1 MNDGERLSTSSR
13 LGATASPHQGI
24 LTTVS
29 LRPRRRRTLSE
40 EVASQLLEQI
50 AADEG
55 PEVRLPS
62 ERNLAELMGVSRA
75 SLREALS
82 ALNELG
88 VVETRGK
95 AKYAQPHRA
104 RAALVGR
111 GAARS
116 SERALVT
123 DPIEVRRML
132 EPEVAARA
140 AERMTPR
147 ALAELES
154 WVRLGEESAERDE
167 PIFEYDSAF
176 HVSIARATGNQT
188 LLHLVAALMDTLRE
202 SRERSFEPQEA
213 VATALE
219 DHRAIVAALA
229 TGDANAAREAMRA
242 HIDHVESLI
251 RRSLEA
257 QSHAAEQDL

>member
-1 MNDGERLSTSSR
+1 MNDGERLSTSSFR
-13 LGATASPHQGI
+13 PAATARPNEGI
-24 LTTVS
+24 LTVALAPT
-29 LRPRRRRTLSE
+29 RRRTLSE

-55 PEVRLPS
+55 DEVRLPS
-62 ERNLAELMGVSRA
+62 ERNLAEMMGVSRA

-88 VVETRGK
+88 VIETRGK
-95 AKYAQPHRA
+95 AKYAEPQRA

-188 LLHLVAALMDTLRE
+188 LLHLVAALMDSLRE

-213 VATALE
+213 VATALA

-229 TGDANAAREAMRA
+229 SGDANAARKAMRS
-242 HIDHVESLI
+242 HIDHVEALI
-251 RRSLEA
+251 RRSLEGQPYA
-257 QSHAAEQDL
+257 TEQAR

>member
-1 MNDGERLSTSSR
+1 MNDGERLSTSFR
-13 LGATASPHQGI
+13 PGATAGANQGI
-24 LTTVS
+24 LTVALT
-29 LRPRRRRTLSE
+29 PTRRRTLPE

-55 PEVRLPS
+55 DEVRLPS

-88 VVETRGK
+88 VLETRGK
-95 AKYAQPHRA
+95 AKYAEPQRA

-176 HVSIARATGNQT
+176 HVSVARATGNQT
-188 LLHLVAALMDTLRE
+188 LLHLIAALMDSLRE

-213 VATALE
+213 VATALK

-229 TGDANAAREAMRA
+229 SGDANAAREAMRA
-242 HIDHVESLI
+242 HIDHVEALI
-251 RRSLEA
+251 RRSLER
-257 QSHAAEQDL
+257 QSYATERDR